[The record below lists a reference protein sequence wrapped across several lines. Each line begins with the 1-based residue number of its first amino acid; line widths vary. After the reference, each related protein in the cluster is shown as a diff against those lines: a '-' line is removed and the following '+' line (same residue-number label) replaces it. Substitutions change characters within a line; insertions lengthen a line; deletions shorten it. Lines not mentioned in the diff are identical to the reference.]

1 MTKAITKY
9 QVATAIAVLFHAI
22 GLTGILFF
30 DRDFFIQTTPFN
42 LLLMFVLLVW
52 TQFERNAWFWI
63 FMAACVVIGISV
75 EIIGVNTGVLF
86 GNYQY
91 GEALGIQLK
100 KVPLLIGINW
110 FIIMYCCGVSVH
122 TLLMKI
128 IKGLPPDAAPGSKN
142 LKALSVIVDGA
153 TLAVIFDW
161 LMEPVAV
168 KLNYWIWKGDG
179 SVPFYN
185 YICWFLVSILLL
197 MVFHFG
203 KFEKQNK
210 FAVNLLL
217 IQVMFFLILRTFLN

>member
-1 MTKAITKY
+1 MTKSITKY
-9 QVATAIAVLFHAI
+9 QVATAIAILFHAI

-30 DRDFFIQTTPFN
+30 NRDFFIQTTPFN

-52 TQFERNAWFWI
+52 TQFERNTWFWI
-63 FMAACVVIGISV
+63 FLAACVVIGISV
-75 EIIGVNTGVLF
+75 EISGVNTGLLF

-91 GEALGIQLK
+91 GAALGIKLK
-100 KVPLLIGINW
+100 NVPLLIGVNW
-110 FIIMYCCGVSVH
+110 FIIMYCCGVAVH

-128 IKGLPPDAAPGSKN
+128 INGLPADAAPRSKN

-153 TLAVIFDW
+153 TLAVLFDW

-168 KLNYWIWKGDG
+168 KLNYWIWNGNG
-179 SVPFYN
+179 TIPFYN
-185 YICWFLVSILLL
+185 YVCWFLVSILLL
-197 MVFHFG
+197 LVFHFG

>member
-42 LLLMFVLLVW
+42 LLLMFALLVW
-52 TQFERNAWFWI
+52 TQFERNTWFWI
-63 FMAACVVIGISV
+63 FLAACIVIGISV

>member
-1 MTKAITKY
+1 MTKTINKY
-9 QVATAIAVLFHAI
+9 QVATAIAILFHTI

-30 DRDFFIQTTPFN
+30 NRDFFIQTTPFN

-52 TQFERNAWFWI
+52 TQFERNTWFWI
-63 FMAACVVIGISV
+63 FLAACVVIGISV
-75 EIIGVNTGVLF
+75 EIIGVNTGLLF

-91 GEALGIQLK
+91 GAALGIKLK
-100 KVPLLIGINW
+100 NVPLLIGVNW
-110 FIIMYCCGVSVH
+110 FIIMYCCGVAVH

-128 IKGLPPDAAPGSKN
+128 INGLPADAAPRSKN

-153 TLAVIFDW
+153 TLAVLFDW

-168 KLNYWIWKGDG
+168 KLNYWIWNGNG
-179 SVPFYN
+179 TIPFYN
-185 YICWFLVSILLL
+185 YVCWFLVSILLL
-197 MVFHFG
+197 LVFHFG